1 MNANVRRLVTSAFFA
16 ALALVVF
23 VVEAQFPPLFIPGAK
38 LGLSNIFSLFAL
50 VLYGP
55 GEALAV
61 VLVRTLLGSLITGS
75 VGSLVYSLTAGLI
88 AVAAEAM
95 LVKFVFPRISIVAV
109 SVACAVLHNM
119 VQCALFV
126 TINGAPQMLAYMPYL
141 ALIGVP
147 SGALVGLAVY
157 LLIRHLPARLLFGAA
172 QGGISEKD

>member
-1 MNANVRRLVTSAFFA
+1 MNANVRRLVMSAFFA

-88 AVAAEAM
+88 AVAAEAP

-109 SVACAVLHNM
+109 SVTCAVLHNI

-126 TINGAPQMLAYMPYL
+126 AVNGAPQMLAYMPYL

-157 LLIRHLPARLLFGAA
+157 LLIRHLPVRLLFGAA